1 MMPTAPNQAELIAE
15 LSRRVR
21 AMRGLLPFTQYTFP
35 EYETNWHHTLI
46 AMYLDNVRRREIK
59 RLMIFTP
66 PRHGKSELVS
76 FRFPAFVLGNDP
88 SSRVLSCSY
97 NDDLATKAGR
107 EVRRIMKSEEFGR
120 LFPKV
125 WDAINTR
132 KDGYSNTS
140 NEFELPNFRGG
151 YKCAGVGV
159 GITGRGFNIG
169 IIDDPI
175 KDRAEAE
182 SIAYRDGVWDWYTST
197 FFTRRDRM
205 DSAIVLIQ
213 TRWHHDDLAGRLLT
227 QMKEGGEQWVVLNL
241 PALSEETD
249 HSPEDPRKPGEA
261 LWPARFDRDSL
272 LTLRKMSLYD
282 FSALYQGQPV
292 PREGGMFKASR
303 INLLDSIDPR
313 EIVRSIRYWDKAATQ
328 GAGCNSA
335 GVLMHEM
342 RDHTIVIADVV
353 AGQWS
358 ALERERHIK
367 RTALIDGKRVKIWCE
382 QEPGSGGKESAEATI
397 RLLAGFVIKADRVTG
412 SKEARAEPFAAQVEG
427 GNVFCLIREWT
438 KQYLD
443 ELALFPAAKFRDRVD
458 ASTGAFNKLFFKR
471 ITPHAGTIP
480 RPEEIARPDTDA
492 IKDLLALAKSP
503 EEREELLNILAEF
516 EKKGAPDGT
525 ATPVGA

>member
-21 AMRGLLPFTQYTFP
+21 AMRGLLPFTQFTFP
-35 EYETNWHHTLI
+35 EYETNWHHKLI
-46 AMYLDNVRRREIK
+46 AKYLDQVRERKIK

-76 FRFPAFVLGNDP
+76 YRFPAFILGTNANQ
-88 SSRVLSCSY
+88 RVLSCSY
-97 NDDLATKAGR
+97 NDDLAQKAGR
-107 EVRRIMKSEEFGR
+107 EVRRIIKSDEFER
-120 LFPKV
+120 LFPAVAK
-125 WDAINTR
+125 AGTTR

-140 NEFELPNFRGG
+140 SEFELPGFRGG

-182 SIAYRDGVWDWYTST
+182 STAYREGVWDWYTST

-213 TRWHHDDLAGRLLT
+213 TRWHHNDLAGRLLE

-241 PALSEETD
+241 PALAED
-249 HSPEDPRKPGEA
+249 KDRHPEDPRQAGEA

-272 LTLRKMSLYD
+272 LSIRTMSLYD

-292 PREGGMFKASR
+292 PREGGLFKSDK
-303 INLLDSIDPR
+303 INLISSIDQK
-313 EIVRSIRYWDKAATQ
+313 EIARSIRYWDKAATQ

-342 RDHTIVIADVV
+342 RDHTIVVADVV

-358 ALERERHIK
+358 ALQREKIIK
-367 RTALIDGKRVKIWCE
+367 RTAQIDGKKVKIWCE
-382 QEPGSGGKESAEATI
+382 QEPGSGGKESAESTI
-397 RLLAGFVIKADRVTG
+397 RMLSGFVIKADRVTG

-427 GNVFCLIREWT
+427 GNVSCLIREWT

-443 ELALFPAAKFRDRVD
+443 ELSLFPAAKFRDRVD
-458 ASTGAFNKLFFKR
+458 ASSGAFNKLFFKR
-471 ITPHAGTIP
+471 ITPHAGTTP
-480 RPEEIARPDTDA
+480 RPEEVARPDTDA

-516 EKKGAPDGT
+516 EKKGAVDGT
-525 ATPVGA
+525 AAPTGA